1 MYVLG
6 LHVLI
11 QCIKKCKLI
20 RERIDKMKKSSKLV
34 ALLLCMVLI
43 IGVLAGCGKAP
54 DPTPSVTPGG
64 ITKSTLGLVPFEQK
78 QILRVGFF
86 TGSPLSY
93 PYLFADK
100 LGYFKELNIEI
111 EYVAFTNGPA
121 MMEANA
127 EWDIASA
134 GLGGLANG
142 MRGYGVKVIDIND
155 YEENIGLFV
164 RPDSAL
170 AKDPA
175 NPDNWKGTSWIY
187 PAGTTAQATLV
198 SALKKVGLSIKD
210 VKSTNMDVANALTGF
225 KGGTGDGLV
234 VWNAIAFGAEDAGYV
249 RIGDAG
255 SLGFK
260 APCGTVAK
268 AQTLKD
274 KKQLIET
281 AVAVFHYTAEW
292 INKSDDNKKQA
303 VAWYLEDC
311 LNEGLKVNES
321 IAKRVIDWYR
331 GPSISEYFE
340 LYTAKSPDDA
350 GLYTKRDL
358 LQAEKDIMVG
368 LDFFISQGN
377 YKAEERT
384 KFLDE
389 NLIDPSVA
397 LGVKAMLDNLKLAY

>member
-1 MYVLG
+1 MFYNV
-6 LHVLI
+6 HENARK
-11 QCIKKCKLI
+11 IKG
-20 RERIDKMKKSSKLV
+20 RINKMRKMSKSV
-34 ALLLCMVLI
+34 ALVLCLVLVV
-43 IGVLAGCGKAP
+43 GMLAGCGKAAP
-54 DPTPSVTPGG
+54 APGATPAENPGQEVK
-64 ITKSTLGLVPFEQK
+64 TTLGLVPFEEK
-78 QILRVGFF
+78 QVLRVGFF

-111 EYVAFTNGPA
+111 EYVPFTNGPA

-127 EWDIASA
+127 EWDIASC

-142 MRGYGVKVIDIND
+142 MRGYGVRVIDIND
-155 YEENIGLFV
+155 YEENLALFA

-170 AKDPA
+170 AKDPT
-175 NPDNWKGTSWIY
+175 NPDNWKGTEWIY
-187 PAGTTAQATLV
+187 PKGTTAQATLV
-198 SALKKVGLSIKD
+198 SALKKVGLSISD
-210 VKSTNMDVANALTGF
+210 IKSTNMDVANALTGF
-225 KGGTGDGLV
+225 KGGTGDGLA

-255 SLGFK
+255 TLGFK
-260 APCGTVAK
+260 APCGTVTK
-268 AQTLKD
+268 TETLAEKR
-274 KKQLIET
+274 KLIET

-303 VAWYLEDC
+303 AAWYLEDC
-311 LNEGLKVNES
+311 QNEGVKVDES
-321 IAKRVIDWYR
+321 VAKRVIDWYR
-331 GPSISEYFE
+331 GPSMAKYFE

-358 LQAEKDIMVG
+358 LQAEKDILIG

-377 YKAEERT
+377 YKVEERT

-397 LGVKAMLDNLKLAY
+397 QGVKAMLDELKLAY

>member
-1 MYVLG
+1 MRKMSKSVALVLC
-6 LHVLI
+6 LVLI
-11 QCIKKCKLI
+11 VG
-20 RERIDKMKKSSKLV
+20 M
-34 ALLLCMVLI
+34 
-43 IGVLAGCGKAP
+43 LAGCSTTPSKTDTA
-54 DPTPSVTPGG
+54 PTPAANPGQEVK
-64 ITKSTLGLVPFEQK
+64 TTLGLVPFEEK
-78 QILRVGFF
+78 QTLRVGFF

-111 EYVAFTNGPA
+111 EYVPFTNGPA

-127 EWDIASA
+127 EWDIASS

-142 MRGYGVKVIDIND
+142 MRGYGVRVIDIAD
-155 YEENIGLFV
+155 YEENLALFA

-170 AKDPA
+170 AKDPT
-175 NPDNWKGTSWIY
+175 NPENWKGTEWIY

-198 SALKKVGLSIKD
+198 SALKKVGLSISD
-210 VKSTNMDVANALTGF
+210 IKSTNMDVANALTGF
-225 KGGTGDGLV
+225 KGGTGDGLA
-234 VWNAIAFGAEDAGYV
+234 VWNAIAFNAEDAGFV

-260 APCGTVAK
+260 APCGTVTK
-268 AQTLKD
+268 TESLQE
-274 KKQLIET
+274 KKELIQT

-292 INKSDDNKKQA
+292 INKSEDNKKQA
-303 VAWYLEDC
+303 AAWYLEDC
-311 LNEGLKVNES
+311 ENEGIKVNES
-321 IAKRVIDWYR
+321 IATRVIDWYR
-331 GPSISEYFE
+331 GPSMAEYFE

-358 LQAEKDIMVG
+358 LQAEKDILVG

-377 YKAEERT
+377 YKVEERT
-384 KFLDE
+384 KFLNE

-397 LGVKAMLDNLKLAY
+397 LGVKEMLDSLKLAY